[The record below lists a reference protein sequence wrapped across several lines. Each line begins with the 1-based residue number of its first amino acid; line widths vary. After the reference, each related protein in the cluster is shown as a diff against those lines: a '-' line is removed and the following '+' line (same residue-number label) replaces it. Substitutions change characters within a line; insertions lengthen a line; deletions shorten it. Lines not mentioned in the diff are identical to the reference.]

1 VTTGGAFHRQGPF
14 VGSGGHYSPSPATA
28 ASPFSEVRRPL
39 DDVLT
44 PPWVSAG
51 PVPFTR
57 RSPTHQTSF
66 RATRSLTLACQ
77 SPSRPRPPFTLTA
90 TLFGALRASLFGT
103 RMLPADFC
111 NCIRRTDEKPGALV
125 SSQGRW
131 P

>member
-1 VTTGGAFHRQGPF
+1 ML
-14 VGSGGHYSPSPATA
+14 
-28 ASPFSEVRRPL
+28 RPL

-44 PPWVSAG
+44 PPWVLAG
-51 PVPFTR
+51 PAPFT
-57 RSPTHQTSF
+57 SAQPDTPDIVSGDTVSDTF
-66 RATRSLTLACQ
+66 VPVAA
-77 SPSRPRPPFTLTA
+77 PPRPPFTLTA
-90 TLFGALRASLFGT
+90 TLFGALRGSLFEA